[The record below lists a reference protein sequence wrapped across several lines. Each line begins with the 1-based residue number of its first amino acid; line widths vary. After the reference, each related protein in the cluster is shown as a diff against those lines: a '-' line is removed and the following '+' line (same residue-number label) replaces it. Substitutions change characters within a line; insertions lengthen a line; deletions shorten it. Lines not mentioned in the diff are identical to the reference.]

1 MNAAEPK
8 EKSLPS
14 DLRKLIEEIQKD
26 EITEYEI
33 YTSLAR
39 KEKDPEKTKMLNQI
53 ANDELRHYSYWK
65 EWTGKDIKPSA
76 GKKLFYLTL
85 AKIFPR
91 SFVLKLMERG
101 EELSQERY
109 EYVASR
115 LPQTA
120 HIIEEERDHETKLL
134 NLIEEDILK
143 YISSV
148 VLGMNDAL
156 VEMIGALAGMSQ
168 AIKDSSVIAMAAFL
182 TGFAASLS
190 MAAAEYLSTREEAA
204 TDEGHTKSP
213 LKAAVVTG
221 ISYIFVVAILVLPF
235 LLLDN
240 TLISLSIAV
249 ASAIGI
255 IAFFNFFVSV
265 IRERPF
271 WKNFLEMTL
280 ILFGVTLISG
290 IVGWGARKIFG
301 IDI

>member
-1 MNAAEPK
+1 MSGQVTHK
-8 EKSLPS
+8 ELPM
-14 DLRKLIEEIQKD
+14 DLRKLIETIQRD

-33 YTSLAR
+33 YSALAQ
-39 KEKDPEKTKMLNQI
+39 KEKDPQKAELLQQI
-53 ANDELRHYSYWK
+53 ANDELRHYNYWK
-65 EWTGKDIKPSA
+65 EWTGKDIKPST
-76 GKKLFYLTL
+76 GKKIFYLSL

-109 EYVASR
+109 AYVASK
-115 LPQTA
+115 LPETA
-120 HIIEEERDHETKLL
+120 HIIEEEHDHETKLL
-134 NLIEEDILK
+134 DLIEEDILK

-168 AIKDSSVIAMAAFL
+168 AIKDSNVIAMAAFL

-204 TDEGHTKSP
+204 TEGVSSKSP
-213 LKAAVVTG
+213 LKAAIVTG
-221 ISYIFVVAILVLPF
+221 ISYILVVAILVLPF

-240 TLISLSIAV
+240 TLISLGIAV
-249 ASAIGI
+249 SSAIAI

-265 IRERPF
+265 IRNRPF
-271 WKNFLEMTL
+271 WRNFVEMTL

-290 IVGWGARKIFG
+290 LVGWAARQLFG

>member
-1 MNAAEPK
+1 MSTEVK
-8 EKSLPS
+8 EKVLPPE
-14 DLRKLIEEIQKD
+14 LRKLIEEIQCD

-33 YTSLAR
+33 YSSLAH
-39 KEKDPEKTKMLNQI
+39 KEKDKEKAKLLQQI
-53 ANDELRHYSYWK
+53 ANDELRHYNYWK
-65 EWTGKDIKPSA
+65 EWTGKDIKPSKT
-76 GKKLFYLTL
+76 KKIFYLTL
-85 AKIFPR
+85 AKIMPQ

-101 EELSQERY
+101 EELSQSRY
-109 EYVASR
+109 EYVASK
-115 LPQTA
+115 LPETA

-134 NLIEEDILK
+134 DLIEEDILK

-168 AIKDSSVIAMAAFL
+168 AIKDSGVIAMAAFL

-190 MAAAEYLSTREEAA
+190 MAAAEYLSTREEVEAG
-204 TDEGHTKSP
+204 DGHKSP
-213 LKAAVVTG
+213 LKAAIVTG
-221 ISYIFVVAILVLPF
+221 VSYILVVAILVLPF
-235 LLLDN
+235 ILLN
-240 TLISLSIAV
+240 NPLISLGIAV
-249 ASAIGI
+249 VSAIGI

-271 WKNFLEMTL
+271 WKSFIEMAL

-290 IVGWGARKIFG
+290 LVGWIARRLFG